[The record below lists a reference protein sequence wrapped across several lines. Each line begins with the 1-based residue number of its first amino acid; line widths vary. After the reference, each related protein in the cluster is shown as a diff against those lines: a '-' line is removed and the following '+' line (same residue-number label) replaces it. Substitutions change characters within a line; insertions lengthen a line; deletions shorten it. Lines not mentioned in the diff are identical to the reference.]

1 MVKRKTTKSDDISNW
16 AVVLM
21 LVAVI
26 VVSTLSIVLFMD
38 AADGA
43 IATEA
48 SDVGTV
54 SLEVV
59 NPDAQDE
66 VLSNDSSVEA
76 VVESAEEAGT
86 VTLEIRDE

>member
-1 MVKRKTTKSDDISNW
+1 MVKRKTTQKTDDISNW

-43 IATEA
+43 IVTESA
-48 SDVGTV
+48 SIASVG
-54 SLEVV
+54 LEVS
-59 NPDAQDE
+59 NPNAE
-66 VLSNDSSVEA
+66 PSNDSSVIIDN
-76 VVESAEEAGT
+76 SGGAGELS
-86 VTLEIRDE
+86 LEVQG

>member
-1 MVKRKTTKSDDISNW
+1 MVKRKTAKKSDDISNW

-38 AADGA
+38 AADGVVKSESQA
-43 IATEA
+43 
-48 SDVGTV
+48 VGAV

-59 NPDAQDE
+59 NPGMEPDNETVEE
-66 VLSNDSSVEA
+66 VE
-76 VVESAEEAGT
+76 VVDDGAGEVSLEVQEEN
-86 VTLEIRDE
+86 